1 MFGQIAERRMHLVR
15 WVLTVGWLLLIAS
28 LFYDPLSPWLTQPD
42 HLWSPLRIDPNL
54 CVKVQGVC
62 LEEQPY
68 PLGTTIFWG
77 AIVPLSIFI
86 LLIFGHELWRRIC
99 PLSFLSQIPR
109 ALGWQRQLKRENA
122 KTGKTRYELVKVKPG
137 SWLGR
142 NYRYLQFGLLYL
154 GLCARILFINSDRL
168 ALAAWFG
175 LTIAAA
181 ITVGYLYSG
190 KSWCQ
195 YFCPMAPVQSI
206 YAEPS
211 SLFASKAHIGDQQ
224 ITQSMC
230 RTVDKDAK
238 EQSACVACQNPCI
251 DIDAE
256 RTYWDSVTQPEQKVI
271 YYGYVGLVVGYFC
284 YYYLYAGNWDYYFSG
299 AWAHQENLRE
309 TLLNPGLYLFNTPI
323 PIPKLIAVPVTLGL
337 FSAAGYFMGQV
348 VETHALAYFVRQQKT
363 VSAEMVQHRI
373 FTVCTFFVFNFFF
386 VFGGRPLILLLPL
399 ALQFFYEGIIVGL
412 STLWLYRTWQRNP
425 DRYTRE
431 GLASRL
437 RRQLSRLKLN
447 VAQFLEGRS
456 LETLNTD
463 EVYVLAKVLP
473 GFTKEKRHEAYKGV
487 VREALE
493 EGYVNTASSLEV
505 LQQMRA
511 ELDISD
517 EEHRVVLEEL
527 GVEDP
532 DLLDPNQQRSREN
545 LVRLTGYRKAL
556 ERMLALQQLQATAPE
571 NRAQNLV
578 GSDSKALQLL
588 SRDYALTQREE
599 QAILDNLDPNTVLV
613 HRAEALLHQLENL
626 INRYHAL
633 NQPLLQGQGTVL
645 ALLRATVLQKKRLLV
660 TGLLEIIEHLQSQP
674 KPSDGTE
681 APALYLAHTLEKLSP
696 GVLQDL
702 LSESAQ
708 RPADSNWQHRLS
720 PEILT
725 LLTQPADPP
734 TACSLTLTP
743 GAIATHLEALIFE
756 PNPLIQA
763 VSLFMLFEL
772 DTQRGQER
780 AAHLLAAKPKPNSLV
795 QEVATAIL
803 DPATPPGAPLT
814 SFKALE
820 KLVYLSNSDFF
831 GGVHSETLIDLANR
845 AVVKVYQAEEAI
857 TEEGDTCRELLLL
870 MEGSA
875 QVQAHPI
882 GDRPVPAQALLP
894 GQVLDELEV
903 LSHAQQ
909 TSTIV
914 AKAQPTRILAI
925 PVDTF
930 DDLLE
935 RDRDFARRVLE
946 MESDRLR
953 QLAQSLTLK

>member
-1 MFGQIAERRMHLVR
+1 MFAQIAERRMHLIR
-15 WVLTVGWLLLIAS
+15 WVLTVSWLVLIAS
-28 LFYDPLSPWLTQPD
+28 LFYDPLSPWLTQPGNP
-42 HLWSPLRIDPNL
+42 WSPLRINPNL

-62 LEEQPY
+62 LAEQPY

-109 ALGWQRQLKRENA
+109 ALGWQRQIKRENT
-122 KTGKTRYELVKVKPG
+122 KTGKVRYELVKVKPS

-142 NYRYLQFGLLYL
+142 NYRYLQFGLLYV

-175 LTIAAA
+175 LTIAGA
-181 ITVGYLYSG
+181 IAVGYLYGG

-195 YFCPMAPVQSI
+195 YFCPMAPVQGI

-211 SLFASKAHIGDQQ
+211 GLFASKAHIGDQQ

-230 RTVDKDAK
+230 RTVDKEGK

-256 RTYWDSVTQPEQKVI
+256 RAYWDSVAQPQQKVI

-309 TLLNPGLYLFNTPI
+309 TLLNPGLYLFGTPI

-337 FSAAGYFMGQV
+337 FSAAGYLIGQA
-348 VETHALAYFVRQQKT
+348 VETQVSAYLVRQQKT
-363 VSAEMVQHRI
+363 ASPEMVQHRI
-373 FTVCTFFVFNFFF
+373 FTVCTFFIFNFFF

-473 GFTKEKRHEAYKGV
+473 GFTKEKRHDAYKGV

-505 LQQMRA
+505 LQQMRT
-511 ELDISD
+511 ELDISE

-527 GVEDP
+527 GVENP
-532 DLLDPNQQRSREN
+532 DLLDASQLRSREN

-556 ERMLALQQLQATAPE
+556 ERMLALQQQTMTQPNTE
-571 NRAQNLV
+571 PPTSGQESEV
-578 GSDSKALQLL
+578 LQLL
-588 SRDYALTQREE
+588 SREYGMTQREE
-599 QAILDNLDPNTVLV
+599 QTILDNLNPTAALT

-626 INRYHAL
+626 IYRYHAL
-633 NQPLLQGQGTVL
+633 NQPSLRGQETVL
-645 ALLRATVLQKKRLLV
+645 ALLRTTVLQRKRLLV
-660 TGLLEIIEHLQSQP
+660 TGLLEIIERLQQEPQP
-674 KPSDGTE
+674 ADGTE
-681 APALYLAHTLEKLSP
+681 APCLYLAHALEKLSP

-702 LSESAQ
+702 LTESAQ
-708 RPADSNWQHRLS
+708 QPNAPARWQKRLS
-720 PEILT
+720 PHILT
-725 LLTQPADPP
+725 LLTQPAEVP
-734 TACSLTLTP
+734 TACSLTLTV
-743 GAIATHLEALIFE
+743 GAIATHLDALVFE

-763 VSLFMLFEL
+763 ASLFMLFEL
-772 DTQRGQER
+772 DSQRAKER
-780 AAHLLAAKPKPNSLV
+780 STHLLTAKPKPNALV
-795 QEVATAIL
+795 QEVAATIL
-803 DPATPPGAPLT
+803 DPMTPVEAPLT
-814 SFKALE
+814 FFKTLE

-831 GGVHSETLIDLANR
+831 GEVHSETLIALAHR
-845 AVVKVYQAEEAI
+845 AEVKVYQPEAAI
-857 TEEGDTCRELLLL
+857 TEAGDTCRELLLL
-870 MEGSA
+870 IEGSA
-875 QVQAHPI
+875 QIQSLQLGEDAAI
-882 GDRPVPAQALLP
+882 STQALLP

-903 LSHAQQ
+903 LCHTRQA
-909 TSTIV
+909 STIV
-914 AKAQPTRILAI
+914 AKAKATRILAI
-925 PVDTF
+925 PVDAF
-930 DDLLE
+930 DDLLT

-946 MESDRLR
+946 MESRRLQQILHR
-953 QLAQSLTLK
+953 

>member
-15 WVLTVGWLLLIAS
+15 WVLTSGWLLLIAS
-28 LFYDPLSPWLTQPD
+28 LLYDPLSPWLTEPGNV
-42 HLWSPLRIDPNL
+42 WSPLRINPAT
-54 CVKVQGVC
+54 CVKVQGAC

-68 PLGTTIFWG
+68 ALGTTIFWG
-77 AIVPLSIFI
+77 VVVPSSIFI

-109 ALGWQRQLKRENA
+109 ALGWQRQIKRENS
-122 KTGKTRYELVKVKPG
+122 KTGKARYELVKVKPG

-175 LTIAAA
+175 VTIVAA
-181 ITVGYLYSG
+181 IAVGYLYGG

-211 SLFASKAHIGDQQ
+211 SLFASKAHVGDQQ

-230 RTVDKDAK
+230 RTVSEDGK

-256 RTYWDSVTQPEQKVI
+256 RLYWDGVAQPEQKVM

-309 TLLNPGLYLFNTPI
+309 TLLKPGLYLFGTPL
-323 PIPKLIAVPVTLGL
+323 PLPKLIAVPLTLGL
-337 FSAAGYFMGQV
+337 FTIAGYLVGLA
-348 VETHALAYFVRQQKT
+348 VERYSQSYLQRKQQPI
-363 VSAEMVQHRI
+363 SPELLQHRI
-373 FTVCTFFVFNFFF
+373 FTVCTFLVFNFFF

-399 ALQFFYEGIIVGL
+399 FLQFFYEGIVVGL

-425 DRYTRE
+425 DLYTRE

-437 RRQLSRLKLN
+437 RRQLGRLKLN

-456 LETLNTD
+456 LESLSTD

-473 GFTKEKRHEAYKGV
+473 GFSKEKRHEAYKGV
-487 VREALE
+487 LRESLE

-511 ELDISD
+511 ELDISED
-517 EEHRVVLEEL
+517 EHRVVLEEL

-532 DLLDPNQQRSREN
+532 ELLDPTQQRSREN

-556 ERMLALQQLQATAPE
+556 ERVLSLQQRQAAAQANLQNSASNESEALQILGRE
-571 NRAQNLV
+571 
-578 GSDSKALQLL
+578 
-588 SRDYALTQREE
+588 YAITQREE
-599 QAILDNLDPNTVLV
+599 QAILENLNPTAVLM

-626 INRYHAL
+626 MERYHAL
-633 NQPLLQGQGTVL
+633 NQPSLKDQGMALG
-645 ALLRATVLQKKRLLV
+645 LLRTTVLQKKRLLV
-660 TGLLEIIEHLQSQP
+660 TGLLEIIEHLSREP
-674 KPSDGTE
+674 VPLDGTE
-681 APALYLAHTLEKLSP
+681 PPALYLTRALEQLSP

-702 LSESAQ
+702 LAESAQ
-708 RPADSNWQHRLS
+708 RPEDPSSWQHRLNS
-720 PEILT
+720 QILT
-725 LLTQPADPP
+725 LLMQPAETPA
-734 TACSLTLTP
+734 ACSLTLNS
-743 GAIATHLEALIFE
+743 GAIATHLDALVFE
-756 PNPLIQA
+756 RNPLIQA

-772 DTQRGQER
+772 DAQRGQER
-780 AAHLLAAKPKPNSLV
+780 ATHLLAAQPKPNPLV
-795 QEVATAIL
+795 QEVATTIL
-803 DPATPPGAPLT
+803 DPMTPPGAPLP
-814 SFKALE
+814 SFKTLE

-831 GGVHSETLIDLANR
+831 GGIQSETLIELANR
-845 AVVKVYQAEEAI
+845 AVVKVYQPEEFI
-857 TEEGDTCRELLLL
+857 TEQGDTCRELLLL
-870 MEGSA
+870 MEGIA
-875 QVQAHPI
+875 QVQSLQD
-882 GDRPVPAQALLP
+882 GDVPAVFTQDLKP

-903 LSHAQQ
+903 LSHTQQ
-909 TSTIV
+909 ASTIV
-914 AKAQPTRILAI
+914 AKAQTTRILAI

-946 MESDRLR
+946 IESRRLQ
-953 QLAQSLTLK
+953 QLIQL

>member
-15 WVLTVGWLLLIAS
+15 WVLASGWLLLIAS
-28 LFYDPLSPWLTQPD
+28 LLYDPLSPWLTESGNV
-42 HLWSPLRIDPNL
+42 WSPLRINPAA
-54 CVKVQGVC
+54 CVKVQGGC
-62 LEEQPY
+62 LQEQPY
-68 PLGTTIFWG
+68 ALGTTIFWG
-77 AIVPLSIFI
+77 VVVPSSIFI

-109 ALGWQRQLKRENA
+109 ALGWQRQIKRENL
-122 KTGKTRYELVKVKPG
+122 KTGKARYELVKVKPG

-175 LTIAAA
+175 TTIAAA
-181 ITVGYLYSG
+181 IAVGYLYGG

-230 RTVDKDAK
+230 RTVGEDGK

-256 RTYWDSVTQPEQKVI
+256 RTYWDEVAQPEQKVM

-284 YYYLYAGNWDYYFSG
+284 YYYLYAGNWEYYFSG

-309 TLLNPGLYLFNTPI
+309 TLLKPGLYLFGI
-323 PIPKLIAVPVTLGL
+323 PLPLPKLIAVPLTLGL
-337 FSAAGYFMGQV
+337 FTVGGYLIGLA
-348 VETHALAYFVRQQKT
+348 VERYSQAYLQRKKQPM
-363 VSAEMVQHRI
+363 SSELLQHRI
-373 FTVCTFFVFNFFF
+373 FTVCTFLVFNFFF

-399 ALQFFYEGIIVGL
+399 FLQFFYEGIVVGF

-425 DRYTRE
+425 DRYARE

-437 RRQLSRLKLN
+437 RRQLSRLKLD

-456 LETLNTD
+456 LESLSTD

-473 GFTKEKRHEAYKGV
+473 GFSKEKRHEAYKGV
-487 VREALE
+487 LRESLE

-511 ELDISD
+511 ELDISED
-517 EEHRVVLEEL
+517 EHRVVLEEL

-532 DLLDPNQQRSREN
+532 ELLDPTQQRSREN

-556 ERMLALQQLQATAPE
+556 ERVLSLQKRQAAAQVNLQNSASNE
-571 NRAQNLV
+571 
-578 GSDSKALQLL
+578 SEALQLL
-588 SRDYALTQREE
+588 GREYAITQREE
-599 QAILDNLDPNTVLV
+599 QAILENLNPTAVLM

-626 INRYHAL
+626 IERYHAL
-633 NQPLLQGQGTVL
+633 HQPSLQNRGAALPLLH
-645 ALLRATVLQKKRLLV
+645 ATILQKKRLLV
-660 TGLLEIIEHLQSQP
+660 TGLLEIIEQLQREPTSSE
-674 KPSDGTE
+674 KTE
-681 APALYLAHTLEKLSP
+681 RPTLELARALGKRSP
-696 GVLQDL
+696 GVLKDL
-702 LSESAQ
+702 LTESAQ
-708 RPADSNWQHRLS
+708 NPNAPNCWHRRLDV
-720 PEILT
+720 EALR
-725 LLTQPADPP
+725 LLTQSAAPPA
-734 TACSLTLTP
+734 TCSLTLTL
-743 GAIATHLEALIFE
+743 GAIATHLDALVFE
-756 PNPLIQA
+756 RNPLIQA

-772 DTQRGQER
+772 DAQRGQER
-780 AAHLLAAKPKPNSLV
+780 ATYLLAAQPKPNPLV
-795 QEVATAIL
+795 QEVATTIL
-803 DPATPPGAPLT
+803 DPMTPPGAPLP
-814 SFKALE
+814 SFKTLE

-831 GGVHSETLIDLANR
+831 GGIQSETLIELANR
-845 AVVKVYQAEEAI
+845 AVVKVYQPEEFI
-857 TEEGDTCRELLLL
+857 TEQGDTCRELLLL
-870 MEGSA
+870 MEGIA
-875 QVQAHPI
+875 QIQSLQD
-882 GDRPVPAQALLP
+882 GDAPAVFTQDLQP

-903 LSHAQQ
+903 LSHTQQ
-909 TSTIV
+909 ASTIV
-914 AKAQPTRILAI
+914 AKAQTTRILAI

-946 MESDRLR
+946 IESRRLQ
-953 QLAQSLTLK
+953 QLIQL